1 MTSREIMTSRER
13 LEQKLGFDRIR
24 SLAEGRCST
33 SLARTRVLEAEFLTS
48 HSEIEKR
55 LAQTDEMRVITMFE
69 SAFPDSGFVDTLPFL
84 KQLEVA
90 SAYLDVLSIS
100 RLKQSLETTRAIVS
114 FFKNTKDGLYPN
126 LKLLVEPIVLFPEI
140 TRRIESLLDKF
151 GEIRDSASPELAT
164 IRKSIHDKEGTISKR
179 ISNILKKAQSEGL
192 AEEDATVSV
201 RDGRVL
207 IPVSAA
213 NKRKISGFIYDESAS
228 GKTAYIEPMEIVEL
242 NNQVRELHFAEQRE
256 ILKILAAFSDFLRPY
271 LPELLAAADFLGE
284 IDFIRAKALLAVSMQ
299 AGKPILSKD
308 QELVLV
314 KGRHPLLEAALKREG
329 REIVPLSLNL
339 SRDKHILLI
348 SGPNAGGKSVCLK
361 TVGLLQYMLQC
372 GFLIPASE
380 ISELGIFHSIFIDIG
395 DEQSIENDL
404 STYSSHLK
412 NMRDILSGADSRS
425 LVLIDEFGAGTEPTA
440 GGAIAEAILNE
451 IETRGAFGVITTHY
465 SNLKF
470 YASSSKGVINGGMQF
485 DVANIKPLF
494 KLEIGTPGSSFAF
507 ELARKMG
514 LPEVVVKAA
523 EERAGSDFVDLEKH
537 LKKIAK
543 NRRMW
548 EEKVA
553 RIKTTDR
560 TLENITDKYQK
571 ELSDIQTLKKSI
583 IAEAKEEAKRILTD
597 ANRKIETTIKEIRES
612 QAEKEKTKELRKQ
625 LDVFN
630 KELAD
635 AKQSSDDEMIARKME
650 QLVRRKERREE
661 RNRERNTNQ
670 QNAANS
676 PALAKEFVKT
686 VAQEP
691 LKVGDKVRIKGG
703 DLIGE
708 ILRVDSG
715 DVNIAIGSIM
725 SKMAKDKVERISG
738 KEYQNA
744 AKSQLRTTS
753 TYQDLGVTERKLNF
767 KPTIDIRG
775 ERLEEALDSVNHFI
789 DDALM
794 LGVSEV
800 KILHGKGNG
809 VLREEIRKYLKT
821 VGGVGQMRDEYL
833 EMGGSGITVVSLL

>member
-1 MTSREIMTSRER
+1 MTSRER

-24 SLAEGRCST
+24 SLAESRCST
-33 SLARTRVLEAEFLTS
+33 ALARNRVIEADFLTS
-48 HSEIEKR
+48 YTEIESK
-55 LAQTDEMRVITMFE
+55 LAQTDEMRVIAMFE
-69 SAFPDSGFVDTLPFL
+69 SSFPDSGFVDTLPFL
-84 KQLEVA
+84 KQLEVQ
-90 SAYLDVLSIS
+90 SSYLDVLSIA
-100 RLKQSLETTRAIVS
+100 RLKQSLETTRTIVT
-114 FFKNTKDGLYPN
+114 FFKNTKEELYPN

-140 TRRIESLLDKF
+140 TRRIEAILDKF
-151 GEIRDSASPELAT
+151 GEIRDNASPELQT
-164 IRKSIHDKEGTISKR
+164 IRKSIKDKESTISKR
-179 ISNILKKAQSEGL
+179 ISSILKKAQSEGL
-192 AEEDATVSV
+192 ADEEATVSV
-201 RDGRVL
+201 RDGKVL

-256 ILKILAAFSDFLRPY
+256 ILKILILFSDFLRPY

-284 IDFIRAKALLAVSMQ
+284 IDFIRAKALLAMSMQ
-299 AGKPILSKD
+299 AGKPILSRE
-308 QELVLV
+308 QELFLI
-314 KGRHPLLEAALKREG
+314 KGRHPLLEMALKREG
-329 REIVPLSLNL
+329 KEIVPLSLNL
-339 SRDKHILLI
+339 SREKHILLI

-380 ISELGIFHSIFIDIG
+380 ISELGIFNSIFIDIG

-412 NMRDILSGADSRS
+412 NMRDILSEADSRS

-451 IETRGAFGVITTHY
+451 IENRGAFGVITTHY

-485 DVANIKPLF
+485 DVQNIKPLF

-514 LPEVVVKAA
+514 LPEAVVKAA

-543 NRRMW
+543 NRRLW
-548 EEKVA
+548 EEKLA
-553 RIKTTDR
+553 RIKTTDK

-571 ELSDIQTLKKSI
+571 ELSDIQILKKSI
-583 IAEAKEEAKRILTD
+583 ISEAKEEARRILSD
-597 ANRKIETTIKEIRES
+597 ANRKIESTIKEIREN
-612 QAEKEKTKELRKQ
+612 QAEKEKTKELRKS
-625 LDVFN
+625 LDIFN
-630 KELAD
+630 KELSD

-650 QLVRRKERREE
+650 QLARRKERREE
-661 RNRERNTNQ
+661 RNNERQKRENT
-670 QNAANS
+670 
-676 PALAKEFVKT
+676 PALVKAVVKNT
-686 VAQEP
+686 APEP
-691 LKVGDKVRIKGG
+691 LKAGDKVRIKGS

-708 ILRVDSG
+708 VLRVDSVE
-715 DVNIAIGSIM
+715 VNIAIGSII
-725 SKMAKDKVERISG
+725 SKTSKDKVEKISNS
-738 KEYQNA
+738 EYQA
-744 AKSQLRTTS
+744 ASKSQIRKNS
-753 TYQDLGVTERKLNF
+753 YQDLGVSERKLNF

-775 ERLEEALDSVNHFI
+775 QRLDEAMDSVNHFI

-794 LGVSEV
+794 LGISEV

-809 VLREEIRKYLKT
+809 ILREEIRKYLKT
-821 VGGVGQMRDEYL
+821 VGGVGAMRDEHL
-833 EMGGSGITVVSLL
+833 ELGGSGITVITLL